1 MSFSLRSLRNLCVL
15 CVLSFSFETLLD
27 RDMNKR
33 QAGLLALI
41 LFTIVAILHL
51 IHLEKWAVLNLIFRH
66 WQPVPEYILCRD
78 GEVGRRP
85 LMQEYGVQT
94 L

>member
-51 IHLEKWAVLNLIFRH
+51 IHLEKWAVLDETLLMGLRWTLVASLVWFA
-66 WQPVPEYILCRD
+66 ILKRS
-78 GEVGRRP
+78 
-85 LMQEYGVQT
+85 LT
-94 L
+94 T